1 MGGEPRSQD
10 HTGEKVGQGT
20 TAVVTTNYFAFF
32 KKKFLHKSLTNLTCS
47 QHSPFASL
55 PFRVL
60 QLPKAEKILPGRS
73 PVKISIFPISPWGR
87 KGIPIHPALRQHP
100 PPFPLGEPTPK
111 KMRKAPFLLYPP
123 FLIRG
128 SGVGGEG
135 SNSIPSICPVNPSYP
150 LSPVRLSTPPR
161 VNPPFLLTPFFDR
174 RDFPSARVNLVLWAT
189 KEECCHGGEI
199 AYLSQ

>member
-1 MGGEPRSQD
+1 MEWDGGEPRSQD

-111 KMRKAPFLLYPP
+111 KMRKAP
-123 FLIRG
+123 
-128 SGVGGEG
+128 S
-135 SNSIPSICPVNPSYP
+135 SIPLSSSAALGWVEKAVIQSLQFAQSTHPIPYPQFAFLHPPESTPPP
-150 LSPVRLSTPPR
+150 LSP
-161 VNPPFLLTPFFDR
+161 NPIF
-174 RDFPSARVNLVLWAT
+174 
-189 KEECCHGGEI
+189 
-199 AYLSQ
+199 